1 MGNTINENTPVQQT
15 RQMFGRRVIKSSVR
29 EITREN
35 VVEVLQKALT
45 THDLNRSEIDYLW
58 NYYRGKQPI
67 LNRIKDVRPEI
78 CNKIVENRANEIVS
92 FKVGYLC
99 GEPIQYVSRNGN
111 EQITKA
117 ITALNEL
124 MFAEDKA
131 TQDQEIVEWQ
141 MICGTAFRLVLPD
154 TPGDEDEAPFEMYTL
169 DPRDTFIVYS
179 NDIGNKPLMAVKY
192 ARDEETQVT
201 TYSVYTENRYFL
213 IEDTIVK
220 ENKPHA
226 LDMIPIFEYPAN
238 NARLGSFEIV
248 LPLLDMINNIES
260 NRMDGMEQTIQA
272 FIKFVNCDITAE
284 DFTQLKELGAIK
296 VKSVDGAN
304 ADVDI
309 VTNDLNQ
316 DQSQTLK
323 EDCYN
328 AILTICGMP
337 NRNGGSSTSDTGAA
351 VLLRDGWSLAEAR
364 AKDSEHIFKK
374 SEKKMLKLVLR
385 ICRDLADGI
394 DLHLRDIDMKFTRRN
409 YEAIQSKSQV
419 LISMLEQP
427 KIHPLLAFEHSGLFT
442 DPESAYALSMKYYEE
457 QMEKWQPVEVSEDE
471 DEEDEDDVSADGQV
485 SQKSESSDQK

>member
-1 MGNTINENTPVQQT
+1 MGNTIDENKPVQKT
-15 RQMFGRRVIKSSVR
+15 REMHGRRVIKSSVR
-29 EITREN
+29 EITRDN
-35 VVEVLQKALT
+35 VVDVLTKALV
-45 THDLNRSEIDYLW
+45 THDLNRSEIEYLW

-67 LNRIKDVRPEI
+67 LNRVKDVRPEI